1 MQMMQGRPEVT
12 MYWFPC
18 ILLRANAAFLAAVVL
33 LLVLVANGVEAQER
47 GRPRLGVNLRDLT
60 PEAAYVLGVPFPG
73 GLQVG
78 AVFDGSPAK
87 AAGMQPGDIIVMVDG
102 RKVFDTPALM
112 EGMARAEPGT
122 PVRLSVLRA
131 GGLMHLPVMPWGPPP
146 AGPSN
151 MPETRQAEAPHTQA
165 AGKPWLG
172 VSTESLA
179 PEEAFELALE
189 QPGAARVV
197 NVTKGSPADEMG
209 LMPGDVI
216 IRLDDEPVLDSRE
229 LTASLAARQPGSRV
243 RLLAFR
249 RGEPL
254 QVALTLAKRPEA
266 GDAPKV
272 AETQP
277 APSLSARLAEAEKRL
292 RTASRREQAAKPPT
306 TPAVPEAQP
315 RAPQHAVEQAAIDSG
330 TGQRLPESSQNS
342 SREEMTGQRAPVQAA
357 ANASPERG
365 DVPQP
370 VAGAILSVAIS
381 PDGHRVLTGSTRGM
395 KLWDIAAR
403 KELRSF
409 DGGGGGGDVASVAFS
424 PDGRFAI
431 SAVRRGGMKLWEVAT
446 GKEVRTFGGK
456 DDDVTSVA
464 YSPNGRSVLSGTYG
478 GVIKLWDAASGKQL
492 IEFRRQPDEVL
503 ALAFSPGGSFVI
515 SGSGNSSVKVWDAAS
530 GQELHSMN
538 GHSGQVRSVA
548 FSPDGLSAVSASW
561 DGTVKAW
568 DVNSGA
574 EKRTFEGRISKGEK
588 ELFTSALF
596 TPDGSKI
603 VTAGVS
609 GWVQVWDV
617 ATGKELRSFE
627 GKAEGVS
634 AMALSAGGKFAVMGG
649 LIRESMDET
658 LKFWDVAAGKE
669 LSVTGGR
676 AEFVSMAAR

>member
-1 MQMMQGRPEVT
+1 MFGFR
-12 MYWFPC
+12 C
-18 ILLRANAAFLAAVVL
+18 ILSRANAVFLAAVVL
-33 LLVLVANGVEAQER
+33 LLVLVANGAEAQER
-47 GRPRLGVNLRDLT
+47 GRPRLGVNLRDLS
-60 PEAAYVLGVPFPG
+60 PDAAYVLGVPFPG

-87 AAGMQPGDIIVMVDG
+87 EAGMLPGDIIVMVDG

-131 GGLMHLPVMPWGPPP
+131 GGLMHLPVMLWGPPP

-151 MPETRQAEAPHTQA
+151 MPEARQAEAPHTQA

-189 QPGAARVV
+189 QPGAVRVV
-197 NVTKGSPADEMG
+197 NVAKGSPADDWGM
-209 LMPGDVI
+209 MPGDVI
-216 IRLDDEPVLDSRE
+216 IRLDDVPVLDSRE
-229 LTASLAARQPGSRV
+229 LTAFLAAKQPGSRL

-292 RTASRREQAAKPPT
+292 QTPARQKQAAKPAA
-306 TPAVPEAQP
+306 TPAEPEAQP
-315 RAPQHAVEQAAIDSG
+315 RAPQHAMEQAAVDSG
-330 TGQRLPESSQNS
+330 TGQRLPEPAQGSGA
-342 SREEMTGQRAPVQAA
+342 EDITGQQAPAQAA
-357 ANASPERG
+357 ANAGPETG
-365 DVPQP
+365 AVPQP
-370 VAGAILSVAIS
+370 GAGAILSVAIS
-381 PDGHRVLTGSTRGM
+381 PDGHKVLTGSTRGM
-395 KLWDIAAR
+395 KLWDIATR
-403 KELRSF
+403 TELRGF
-409 DGGGGGGDVASVAFS
+409 DGGGADVASVAFS
-424 PDGRFAI
+424 PDGRLAI
-431 SAVRRGGMKLWEVAT
+431 SGIRRGGMKLWEVAT

-492 IEFRRQPDEVL
+492 IEFRRQSDEVL
-503 ALAFSPGGSFVI
+503 ALVFSPGGSFVI
-515 SGSGNSSVKVWDAAS
+515 SGSGNGSVKVWDAAS
-530 GQELHSMN
+530 GQELHSMK

-548 FSPDGLSAVSASW
+548 YSPDGLSVVSASW

-568 DVNSGA
+568 DSNSGS
-574 EKRTFEGRISKGEK
+574 EKRTFEGRITKGEK

-596 TPDGSKI
+596 TPDGRKI

-609 GWVQVWDV
+609 GLVQVWDA

-649 LIRESMDET
+649 LIRQSTDET

-669 LSVTGGR
+669 LAAAGERT
-676 AEFVSMAAR
+676 EFVSMAAR

>member
-1 MQMMQGRPEVT
+1 MQMMLGRPEVT
-12 MYWFPC
+12 MYGFRC
-18 ILLRANAAFLAAVVL
+18 ILSRANAAFLATVVL

-60 PEAAYVLGVPFPG
+60 PETAYVLGVPFPG

-87 AAGMQPGDIIVMVDG
+87 AAGMLPGDIIVMVDG

-112 EGMARAEPGT
+112 EGMARAEPGM

-131 GGLMHLPVMPWGPPP
+131 GGLVQLPVMPWGPPP
-146 AGPSN
+146 AGLSN
-151 MPETRQAEAPHTQA
+151 MPEPRQAEAPHTQA

-172 VSTESLA
+172 ISTESLA

-197 NVTKGSPADEMG
+197 NVAKNSPADEMG

-216 IRLDDEPVLDSRE
+216 FRLDDEPVLDSRE
-229 LTASLAARQPGSRV
+229 LTASLAARQPGSRLK
-243 RLLAFR
+243 LLAFR

-254 QVALTLAKRPEA
+254 QVELTLAKRPEA

-272 AETQP
+272 PETQA
-277 APSLSARLAEAEKRL
+277 APSLSARMAEAEKRGQP
-292 RTASRREQAAKPPT
+292 ASRRELAAKPAA
-306 TPAVPEAQP
+306 TPAAPEAQP

-330 TGQRLPESSQNS
+330 TGQRLPASSQGPGAEDAT
-342 SREEMTGQRAPVQAA
+342 RQQAPAQAA
-357 ANASPERG
+357 ANARPEPG
-365 DVPQP
+365 AVPQP

-381 PDGHRVLTGSTRGM
+381 PDGHKVLTGSTRGM
-395 KLWDIAAR
+395 KLWDIATR
-403 KELRSF
+403 KELRGF
-409 DGGGGGGDVASVAFS
+409 DSGGGDVASVAFS

-431 SAVRRGGMKLWEVAT
+431 SGIRRGGMKLWEVAT

-492 IEFRRQPDEVL
+492 IEFHRQPDEVL

-568 DVNSGA
+568 DVNSSS

-596 TPDGSKI
+596 TPDGRKI

-617 ATGKELRSFE
+617 ATGKELHAFE

-649 LIRESMDET
+649 LIQQSMEET
-658 LKFWDVAAGKE
+658 LKFWDVAAGRE
-669 LSVTGGR
+669 LAATGGR

>member
-1 MQMMQGRPEVT
+1 MFGFR
-12 MYWFPC
+12 C
-18 ILLRANAAFLAAVVL
+18 ILLRVNAALFAAVVL
-33 LLVLVANGVEAQER
+33 LLALVANGVEAQER

-60 PEAAYVLGVPFPG
+60 PEAAHVLGVPFPG

-78 AVFDGSPAK
+78 SVFDGSPAK
-87 AAGMQPGDIIVMVDG
+87 AAGMLPGDIIIMVDG

-112 EGMARAEPGT
+112 EGMARAEPGM

-131 GGLMHLPVMPWGPPP
+131 GGLMHLAVMPWGPPP

-172 VSTESLA
+172 IGTESLA

-189 QPGAARVV
+189 QPGAVRVV
-197 NVTKGSPADEMG
+197 NVAKGSPADDMG
-209 LMPGDVI
+209 MMPGDVI

-249 RGEPL
+249 RGEPM

-266 GDAPKV
+266 GDALKV

-277 APSLSARLAEAEKRL
+277 APSLSARLAEAEKWPQ
-292 RTASRREQAAKPPT
+292 TASRREQAAKPAA
-306 TPAVPEAQP
+306 TPAEPEAQP
-315 RAPQHAVEQAAIDSG
+315 RAPQHGAEQAALESA
-330 TGQRLPESSQNS
+330 TGQRLPESSQGS
-342 SREEMTGQRAPVQAA
+342 GAEDMTGHQAPALAA
-357 ANASPERG
+357 ANARPETG
-365 DVPQP
+365 AVPQP
-370 VAGAILSVAIS
+370 GAGAILSVAIS
-381 PDGHRVLTGSTRGM
+381 PDGHKVLTGGTRGM
-395 KLWDIAAR
+395 KLWDIATR
-403 KELRSF
+403 KELRGFES
-409 DGGGGGGDVASVAFS
+409 GSADVASVAFS

-431 SAVRRGGMKLWEVAT
+431 SGIRRSGMKLWEVAS

-464 YSPNGRSVLSGTYG
+464 YSPNGRSVLCGTYG

-492 IEFRRQPDEVL
+492 IEFRRQSDEVL

-515 SGSGNSSVKVWDAAS
+515 SGGGDGSVKVWDAAG

-548 FSPDGLSAVSASW
+548 FSPDGLSVVSASW

-568 DVNSGA
+568 DVNTGS
-574 EKRTFEGRISKGEK
+574 ERHSFTGRIAKGEK

-596 TPDGSKI
+596 TPDGRQI
-603 VTAGVS
+603 VAAGVS

-617 ATGKELRSFE
+617 ATGKELRGFE

-649 LIRESMDET
+649 LIQQSGDET
-658 LKFWDVAAGKE
+658 LKVWDVAAGKE
-669 LSVTGGR
+669 LSATGERTG
-676 AEFVSMAAR
+676 FVSMAAR

>member
-1 MQMMQGRPEVT
+1 MQMLLGCPEVS
-12 MYWFPC
+12 MFEVRC
-18 ILLRANAAFLAAVVL
+18 ILLRANTAFFAAVVL
-33 LLVLVANGVEAQER
+33 LLSLVANGVEAQER
-47 GRPRLGVNLRDLT
+47 GRLRLGVNLRDLS
-60 PEAAYVLGVPFPG
+60 PEAAHMLGVPFPG

-87 AAGMQPGDIIVMVDG
+87 AAGMLPGDIIIMVDG

-112 EGMARAEPGT
+112 EGMARAEPGM
-122 PVRLSVLRA
+122 PIRLSVLRG
-131 GGLMHLPVMPWGPPP
+131 GGLVHLPVLLWGPPL

-151 MPETRQAEAPHTQA
+151 TQETRQAEAPYTQA

-172 VSTESLA
+172 ISTESLA

-197 NVTKGSPADEMG
+197 NVTKGSPADDTG
-209 LMPGDVI
+209 LKPGDVI
-216 IRLDDEPVLDSRE
+216 IRLDDEPVLDSHE

-249 RGEPL
+249 RGEPM
-254 QVALTLAKRPEA
+254 QVALTLTKRPEA
-266 GDAPKV
+266 GDAPKGT
-272 AETQP
+272 ETQP

-292 RTASRREQAAKPPT
+292 QTASRREQAAKPT
-306 TPAVPEAQP
+306 VTPAEPEAQP
-315 RAPQHAVEQAAIDSG
+315 RAPHHGAEQAAVESG
-330 TGQRLPESSQNS
+330 TRQRPPESSQGS
-342 SREEMTGQRAPVQAA
+342 GTEDMTGQQAPAQAA
-357 ANASPERG
+357 ANAHPETEA
-365 DVPQP
+365 VPQP
-370 VAGAILSVAIS
+370 GAGAILSVAIS
-381 PDGHRVLTGSTRGM
+381 PDGHKVLTGSTHGM
-395 KLWDIAAR
+395 KLWDIASR

-409 DGGGGGGDVASVAFS
+409 DSGGADVASVAFS

-431 SAVRRGGMKLWEVAT
+431 SGTRRGGMKLWEVAT

-464 YSPNGRSVLSGTYG
+464 YSPNGRSVLCGTYG
-478 GVIKLWDAASGKQL
+478 GAIKLWDAASGKRI
-492 IEFRRQPDEVL
+492 IEFRRQPDEVF

-515 SGSGNSSVKVWDAAS
+515 SGSGNGSVKVWDAAS

-538 GHSGQVRSVA
+538 GHSGQIRSVA

-568 DVNSGA
+568 DVNSGS
-574 EKRTFEGRISKGEK
+574 ERHTFTGRIAKGEK

-596 TPDGSKI
+596 TPDGRQI

-609 GWVQVWDV
+609 GWVQVWDA

-649 LIRESMDET
+649 LIRPSGDET

-669 LSVTGGR
+669 LSATGGR